1 MTHLDDAGS
10 PSSPSPETSGVAVAP
25 REGLS
30 PAQLR
35 RLLARRTQ
43 RGNALFVVVMVMT
56 LLTAVGVVSMRAAS
70 LAQQATGFNR
80 QGVQAGYVS
89 EFAAR
94 SVMTE
99 LVGKEQH
106 YFRYIAAGGD
116 DCRANRQLATVMS
129 PDRPSCYRLESS
141 EVWGRV
147 NAAFPGNVGSS
158 SAELLG
164 TLSRAETD
172 AAFIVEMTDLARAG
186 GPIVGEDVAM
196 DQFKFMQVL
205 MTATAQVRPRLS
217 ASDEDED
224 EDEEATAPTC
234 DDSLSQTSGLQ
245 SLRAQVT
252 FGPVN

>member
-1 MTHLDDAGS
+1 MNRAQ
-10 PSSPSPETSGVAVAP
+10 PSSSPAAAPGVCSGAVAP
-25 REGLS
+25 SAGLS

-35 RLLARRTQ
+35 RLLSQRRQ

-116 DCRANRQLATVMS
+116 DCRANRQLATLMS

-141 EVWGRV
+141 EIWGRV

-164 TLSRAETD
+164 TLSRAEAD
-172 AAFIVEMTDLARAG
+172 AAFVVEMTDLARAG

-217 ASDEDED
+217 TATSEDED
-224 EDEEATAPTC
+224 AEAAATTC

-245 SLRAQVT
+245 SLRAQLT